1 MQTRKK
7 QKAIDSHNNN
17 FYSKDHF
24 SDYDLTNSILVNRK
38 NIEKYISN
46 PSIYKKYSPFVVY
59 ELKKIYNSTDEY
71 NNKYNLYY
79 HKTSCGRYYC
89 KESSIQMFPR
99 ELRKNILSNYT
110 EIDMNSSIFS
120 LYINLAKMYDYT
132 GNISEINEFTKN
144 SRYSFEEYIKYDIK
158 DKIAILRYKHFSRE
172 RTDSSIVMKF
182 DELIASV
189 YGNF

>member
-1 MQTRKK
+1 M
-7 QKAIDSHNNN
+7 ILD
-17 FYSKDHF
+17 KD
-24 SDYDLTNSILVNRK
+24 TENEIM
-38 NIEKYISN
+38 NIFIKLAHEDNKCVIIVTHSEN
-46 PSIYKKYSPFVVY
+46 VCKRCEEVY

-99 ELRKNILSNYT
+99 ELRKDILSNYT

-132 GNISEINEFTKN
+132 GNI
-144 SRYSFEEYIKYDIK
+144 
-158 DKIAILRYKHFSRE
+158 
-172 RTDSSIVMKF
+172 
-182 DELIASV
+182 
-189 YGNF
+189 